1 MKPKILAIL
10 PGLIPSTIIGVVTP
24 VLNLHCAGQIEAR
37 VALETYVKRKD
48 LRWCDLVILCR
59 NTDPQTGRWFLEL
72 LQSKKPYIYD
82 IDDNFFE
89 LASDTPIGSYHTA
102 PERINML
109 KEYIHWA
116 DLVRVYS
123 EPMFEKI
130 KTLNSDVVK
139 VNGPVDWGLLSAAQ
153 KTADK
158 NVIKIVYATSRVN
171 DKLADLFKP
180 ALEDV
185 LQKYQ
190 ERIEVYFLGY
200 NPPEFKIYPNVFYRP
215 LTLNYEQYL
224 RYFSSVG
231 FDIGLAP
238 LPDDIFH
245 RSKTNVKVRE
255 YGACR
260 IAGIYSNVNVY
271 SKTVIPGKTGILVEN
286 SYQAWFRAL
295 SELIENTDLRTQ
307 IQEQAYQFAQEN
319 FSQVAFDQLWG
330 QQIVEVLKQPR
341 KKEENYQ
348 HVVKVLQPNN
358 LQSSSSH
365 TVFSKSQ
372 SNRLRY
378 VSNWIWFYNLL
389 RTKFPRLIAG
399 LRTEGID
406 YLVRIIRFYIETFWL
421 LVKIRLKLFL
431 FKTKSS
437 SS

>member
-82 IDDNFFE
+82 IDD
-89 LASDTPIGSYHTA
+89 
-102 PERINML
+102 
-109 KEYIHWA
+109 
-116 DLVRVYS
+116 
-123 EPMFEKI
+123 
-130 KTLNSDVVK
+130 NSDVVK